1 MANAKKTPDMDEF
14 LKEIGVDPKDAS
26 ITSKKRIL
34 AAMNWKSQQSV
45 ISEAVKQSEAAQP
58 VEAKMVPQK
67 LVKPMPPMKDVKL
80 ELLVE
85 INKKLDTIIKLLQK

>member
-34 AAMNWKSQQSV
+34 AAMLKTCGCYS
-45 ISEAVKQSEAAQP
+45 ISGALKTAFVKA
-58 VEAKMVPQK
+58 MR
-67 LVKPMPPMKDVKL
+67 LF
-80 ELLVE
+80 
-85 INKKLDTIIKLLQK
+85 